1 MAQEPAREPG
11 GRQLPEGWRRYRGAL
26 LTIWKDRHEEL
37 HGPGSAATFADGLF
51 VRDHRRPIAQ
61 WVNVGERAALLVAP
75 ETSADWPVQRFAIY
89 YAPPSGGLVQVR
101 SSPHE
106 WRPFS
111 ASGATDRD
119 AFQAAI
125 DAAEEFLVLEAGFAI

>member
-1 MAQEPAREPG
+1 M
-11 GRQLPEGWRRYRGAL
+11 